1 MADSETILTLI
12 ADELAANHPMRVRP
26 EVRPET
32 TLRELGC
39 DAIDRLT
46 ISLALEERY
55 GIVVTDA
62 AMHAWNCAADIAAT
76 VERELA

>member
-1 MADSETILTLI
+1 MTIVDLI
-12 ADELAANHPMRVRP
+12 ADELAANHPMRARP

-46 ISLALEERY
+46 ISLAIEDEY
-55 GIVVTDA
+55 GITVTDA
-62 AMHAWNCAADIAAT
+62 AMHAWTCAADIAAT